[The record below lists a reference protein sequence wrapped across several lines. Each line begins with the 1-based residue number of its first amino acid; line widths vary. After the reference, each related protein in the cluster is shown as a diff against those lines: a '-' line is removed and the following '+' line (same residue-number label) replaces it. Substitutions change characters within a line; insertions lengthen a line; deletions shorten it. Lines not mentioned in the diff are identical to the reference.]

1 MKIGVDGVGVDTG
14 ESGLPGAGC
23 APKCEREDVPLLDRE
38 AQRLAGTDEV
48 LLPDELLKI
57 PRPYPVGEGFHY

>member
-1 MKIGVDGVGVDTG
+1 
-14 ESGLPGAGC
+14 
-23 APKCEREDVPLLDRE
+23 VPLLDRA